1 MTEIQRVIRAA
12 SIRLFIVSLFRT
24 FAVTASLAI
33 FALIVARV
41 VDFFWPFV
49 HETIGSWAWTFG
61 IAGGAAVVG
70 ALAWTFFTRHD
81 ESDVAR
87 EVDERAQL
95 RESLSTA
102 LCVSKSEDPWAK
114 VVVES
119 AREKARRVDVRA
131 SIPYESPRL
140 MPLPLCVLLALA
152 VVWFSLG
159 DHYAWPAVVQEQE
172 RQAEIKQV
180 KQDLEQHNK
189 EMEELLE
196 KAKLDLD
203 KETGE
208 ESAPEADAPEAKTAD
223 EIRRGAMKKLTTVQ
237 EKLKQELEQSDRSKR
252 LEAMKKMM
260 RQLRQPGPGPLDEMA
275 KAMQRGDFAKAQ
287 EELNKLAE
295 QVANQE
301 LSPEQTAQMKQQLE
315 KMAEQLK
322 QLAEQT
328 KSLEEELKKAG
339 FSEEQAKELS
349 KNPEALQEALEKQE
363 GLTEQQKQQLQQAA
377 EAQSQACQSCEGMS
391 GAMSKMAQGM
401 SQEGMSQEAM
411 EGMQGMAG
419 QLSQAEMLDA
429 EMQAMKEALSK
440 CEGQLA
446 SLGQCMGGDGMSP
459 GNPNIGP
466 WRPGESQKF
475 GNGSGGPGKGNGA
488 PSPDA
493 EEAGYDTK
501 QEKDVGKK
509 HQGPIIGEVL
519 VQANGVR
526 PGEARQKFKQAVE
539 IGSQEAEEAMSRG
552 EISPEMQEAVKY
564 YFGRQKARAA
574 EGDSGESGGG
584 DG

>member
-1 MTEIQRVIRAA
+1 
-12 SIRLFIVSLFRT
+12 
-24 FAVTASLAI
+24 
-33 FALIVARV
+33 
-41 VDFFWPFV
+41 
-49 HETIGSWAWTFG
+49 
-61 IAGGAAVVG
+61 
-70 ALAWTFFTRHD
+70 
-81 ESDVAR
+81 
-87 EVDERAQL
+87 
-95 RESLSTA
+95 
-102 LCVSKSEDPWAK
+102 
-114 VVVES
+114 
-119 AREKARRVDVRA
+119 
-131 SIPYESPRL
+131 
-140 MPLPLCVLLALA
+140 
-152 VVWFSLG
+152 
-159 DHYAWPAVVQEQE
+159 
-172 RQAEIKQV
+172 
-180 KQDLEQHNK
+180 
-189 EMEELLE
+189 
-196 KAKLDLD
+196 
-203 KETGE
+203 
-208 ESAPEADAPEAKTAD
+208 
-223 EIRRGAMKKLTTVQ
+223 
-237 EKLKQELEQSDRSKR
+237 
-252 LEAMKKMM
+252 
-260 RQLRQPGPGPLDEMA
+260 
-275 KAMQRGDFAKAQ
+275 
-287 EELNKLAE
+287 
-295 QVANQE
+295 
-301 LSPEQTAQMKQQLE
+301 
-315 KMAEQLK
+315 MAEQLK

-391 GAMSKMAQGM
+391 GAMSKMAQG
-401 SQEGMSQEAM
+401 
-411 EGMQGMAG
+411 
-419 QLSQAEMLDA
+419 
-429 EMQAMKEALSK
+429 
-440 CEGQLA
+440 
-446 SLGQCMGGDGMSP
+446 MGGDGMSP